1 MPIKLVIFIESA
13 NINLINLV
21 FNPLSHE
28 VMKKFVYIV
37 TDRNRTS
44 LHVGMSA
51 DLIKTLDFYKQMPN
65 LFFDSGQQLTRLV
78 YFEEFR
84 TEAQALNRFKL
95 VSRFT
100 RMQKER
106 IVRSCNP
113 DWVDLTI
120 GLDFENILSHQKINT
135 QVTLPLSILS

>member
-1 MPIKLVIFIESA
+1 
-13 NINLINLV
+13 
-21 FNPLSHE
+21 
-28 VMKKFVYIV
+28 MKKFVYIL

-51 DLIKTLDFYKQMPN
+51 DLMKTLDFYKQMPS

-78 YFEEFR
+78 YFEEFKF
-84 TEAQALNRFKL
+84 ESQALNRFKV

-106 IVRSCNP
+106 LVRSCNP

-120 GLDFENILSHQKINT
+120 GLDFEHIMMNKAINT
-135 QVTLPLSILS
+135 QVVMPLSRMS

>member
-84 TEAQALNRFKL
+84 TEAQALSRFKL

-120 GLDFENILSHQKINT
+120 GLDFENILSHRKINT
-135 QVTLPLSILS
+135 QVALPLAILS

>member
-1 MPIKLVIFIESA
+1 
-13 NINLINLV
+13 
-21 FNPLSHE
+21 
-28 VMKKFVYIV
+28 MKKFVYIV

-51 DLIKTLDFYKQMPN
+51 DLIKTLDFYKKMPS
-65 LFFDSGQQLTRLV
+65 LFFDSAQQLTRLV

-84 TEAQALNRFKL
+84 TESQALSRFKT

-106 IVRSCNP
+106 LVRSCNP
-113 DWVDLTI
+113 DWIDLTI
-120 GLDFENILSHQKINT
+120 GLDFEHIIMSKTINT
-135 QVTLPLSILS
+135 QVKLPLSNLS

>member
-1 MPIKLVIFIESA
+1 
-13 NINLINLV
+13 
-21 FNPLSHE
+21 
-28 VMKKFVYIV
+28 MKKFVYIV

-65 LFFDSGQQLTRLV
+65 LFFDSAQQLTRLV

-113 DWVDLTI
+113 DWIDLTT
-120 GLDFENILSHQKINT
+120 GLNFEKTMMPHRINT
-135 QVTLPLSILS
+135 QVVLPLAV